1 MPNSLGPIKGLTR
14 RGFLKGA
21 GVTAAG
27 AAIAE
32 SGIATFAK
40 TAEEKGAPVLGPD
53 AFSITLKVNGADKKV
68 TVEPRTTLA
77 EALRVKMDMTGT
89 KVVCD
94 RGACSACTVMVNGTP
109 VCSCMTLAVA
119 S

>member
-1 MPNSLGPIKGLTR
+1 MFKITSEKGMSR

-32 SGIATFAK
+32 TGLAALAHGAEAQD
-40 TAEEKGAPVLGPD
+40 TARVLGPD
-53 AFSITLKVNGADKKV
+53 AVSITLKINGIDKKV
-68 TVEPRTTLA
+68 QVEPRTTLA
-77 EALRVKMDMTGT
+77 EALRSRLDMTGT

-94 RGACSACTVMVNGTP
+94 RGACSACTVMVEG
-109 VCSCMTLAVA
+109 
-119 S
+119 